1 MYNSTQ
7 SVEELVG
14 RVITVFQEKVRQPF
28 EIILVDDGSPNVETW
43 PVLERLSRAHEEVRA
58 FLLTKNFGKQGAV
71 LCGFEHAHGQY
82 IFTLDDDLQ
91 HLPEDI
97 PAFIPYQEHDVVIG
111 VSDHKRHSF
120 FKRFASNLKARFDEK
135 LIGKPRGL
143 KLGPFKLFKREV
155 VQHLLQIKTTYPLI
169 GAMMFMVTK
178 DIVNVSIGHEKR
190 KYGKS
195 GFTIGRMFKQFS
207 NLLFNHSYVLLRWV
221 AVFGILLSI
230 LSFLLA
236 IFYAFKKVF
245 IGVQVSGWT
254 SIIVVLLLST
264 GIILFSMGIIGEYLL
279 RIIKNVEGT
288 PPYFVRTIAT
298 KPEEEQV

>member
-1 MYNSTQ
+1 M
-7 SVEELVG
+7 V
-14 RVITVFQEKVRQPF
+14 TVFEQEVKETF
-28 EIILVDDGSPNVETW
+28 EIILVDDGSPNKETW
-43 PVLERLSRAHEEVRA
+43 PTLEGLAKKHSEVRA

-71 LCGFEHAHGQY
+71 LCGFEHARGAY

-97 PAFIPYQEHDVVIG
+97 PAFLPHKDHDVVIG
-111 VSDHKRHSF
+111 VSDHKRHSL
-120 FKRFASNLKARFDEK
+120 FKRFASNLKARFDER
-135 LIGKPRGL
+135 LIGKPRSL

-155 VQHLLQIKTTYPLI
+155 VQHLLRIKTTHPLI
-169 GAMMFMVTK
+169 GAMIFMVTK
-178 DIVNVSIGHEKR
+178 DIVNVQIDHGKR

-195 GFTIGRMFKQFS
+195 GFTVGRMFKQFS

-221 AVFGILLSI
+221 AVLGILLSI

-245 IGVQVSGWT
+245 VGVQVSGWT
-254 SIIVVLLLST
+254 SIIVILLLST

-288 PPYFVRTIAT
+288 PPYFVRQSTSEKA
-298 KPEEEQV
+298 EEQKAYER